1 LSIQDAA
8 ASARAVTDAI
18 LADLAKAERGVVVD
32 SPPGA
37 GKSALVVA
45 AAASLAERGER
56 VMVVGQT
63 NEQVD
68 DLVDRMATEHGVL
81 RIGRLSAQDYT
92 PTRRVARHGG
102 VTVRTAVADLIDHPL
117 VVATAA
123 KWAMLTNSGLTD
135 SGARWPWAIIDE
147 AYQMRSDSLLRIAR
161 LFDKAL
167 FVGDPG
173 QLDPFSTVET
183 ERWLGLNWDPMS
195 SAVAVLLTN
204 NPGIPVHTLPVSWRL
219 PATAAPVVSAAFYP
233 FSGFT
238 AATGPSDRAMRWNTH
253 PFGMT
258 AFDRAL
264 QVAADTGWALYELP
278 HRHTLRTDAEAI
290 DACAELAARVLL
302 RGAVAVSE
310 RPGGPHDVTAD
321 RIAIGVAHRDQAAAV
336 KRALRARA
344 VAYPVLSGAG
354 LNNAGLSD
362 TGLNNP
368 GLSDTGLS
376 DTGLS
381 DAGLSDAGLNDA
393 GLSDAGLSD
402 AGLNNPGRDVTKVVA
417 DTANRLQGREFDVMI
432 MLHPL
437 SGRRDA
443 TAFHLEAGRL
453 CVLASRHR
461 HACVVVARAGIP
473 ELLDA
478 HPSAEPVHLGVPVKF
493 PDGWEAH
500 QSFMAHLAKFRVAG
514 GA

>member
-1 LSIQDAA
+1 MTIDEAA
-8 ASARAVTDAI
+8 ARARAATDRI
-18 LADLAKAERGVVVD
+18 LASLATADRGVVVD

-37 GKSALVVA
+37 GKSTLVVLA
-45 AAASLAERGER
+45 AGYLALGER
-56 VMVVGQT
+56 VMIVGQT

-68 DLVDRMATEHGVL
+68 DLIDRLAAAYPK
-81 RIGRLSAQDYT
+81 RPIGRLSAVSYNATD
-92 PTRRVARHGG
+92 RVDRDN
-102 VTVRTAVADLIDHPL
+102 VTVRTDIADLVDHPV

-123 KWAMLTNSGLTD
+123 KWAMITD
-135 SGARWPWAIIDE
+135 AGARWPWAIVDE
-147 AYQMRSDSLLRIAR
+147 AYQMRSDLLLRIAH

-183 ERWLGLNWDPMS
+183 ERWLGLSWDPMS

-204 NPGIPVHTLPVSWRL
+204 NQDIPVHTLPVSWRL
-219 PATAAPVVSAAFYP
+219 PASAASVVSEAFYP
-233 FSGFT
+233 FSPFS
-238 AATGPSDRAMRWNTH
+238 AATRSGDRRMEWNTRS
-253 PFGMT
+253 FGRNS
-258 AFDRAL
+258 FDVAL
-264 QVAADTGWALYELP
+264 ETAADTGWSLYELG
-278 HRHTLRTDAEAI
+278 HRHALRTDAEAVG
-290 DACAELAARVLL
+290 ACAGLAARLL
-302 RGAVAVSE
+302 ERGAVTMSE
-310 RPGGPHDVTAD
+310 RDGGRPLQVTPD
-321 RIAIGVAHRDQAAAV
+321 RIAIGVAHRDQSAAV
-336 KRALRARA
+336 RRDLRERG
-344 VAYPVLSGAG
+344 V
-354 LNNAGLSD
+354 
-362 TGLNNP
+362 TG
-368 GLSDTGLS
+368 
-376 DTGLS
+376 
-381 DAGLSDAGLNDA
+381 
-393 GLSDAGLSD
+393 
-402 AGLNNPGRDVTKVVA
+402 VVA
-417 DTANRLQGREFDVMI
+417 DTANRLQGREFDVLI

-500 QSFMAHLAKFRVAG
+500 QSFMAHLSGFRVP

>member
-1 LSIQDAA
+1 MSITEAA
-8 ASARAVTDAI
+8 ARARAVTEAI
-18 LADLAKAERGVVVD
+18 LGDLARAERGVVVD

-37 GKSALVVA
+37 GKSTLVVA

-68 DLVDRMATEHGVL
+68 DLVDRLASEHGVL

-92 PTRRVARHGG
+92 PSRRVEAHQN
-102 VTVRTAVADLIDHPL
+102 VTASSAVADLSDFPL
-117 VVATAA
+117 VIATAA
-123 KWAMLTNSGLTD
+123 KWGMLTDPGT
-135 SGARWPWAIIDE
+135 RWPWAIVDE
-147 AYQMRSDSLLRIAR
+147 AYQMRSDSLLRIAH

-183 ERWLGLNWDPMS
+183 ERWLGLHWDPMS

-233 FSGFT
+233 FSGFS
-238 AATGPSDRAMRWNTH
+238 AATGPGDRAIRWNTE

-258 AFDRAL
+258 SFDLAL
-264 QVAADTGWALYELP
+264 QTAADTGWALYELP
-278 HRHTLRTDAEAI
+278 HRHALRTDAEAI
-290 DACAELAARVLL
+290 GACAELAARLLL
-302 RGAVAVSE
+302 RGAVTVSE
-310 RPGGPHDVTAD
+310 RAGGEHDVTAD

-336 KRALRARA
+336 RRALRERA
-344 VAYPVLSGAG
+344 LAYPVLSESG
-354 LNNAGLSD
+354 L
-362 TGLNNP
+362 T
-368 GLSDTGLS
+368 
-376 DTGLS
+376 
-381 DAGLSDAGLNDA
+381 
-393 GLSDAGLSD
+393 
-402 AGLNNPGRDVTKVVA
+402 RVVV
-417 DTANRLQGREFDVMI
+417 DTANRLQGREFDVTI

-500 QSFMAHLAKFRVAG
+500 QSFMAHLSRFRVPAG
-514 GA
+514 A

>member
-1 LSIQDAA
+1 MSVSDAA

-37 GKSALVVA
+37 GKSTLVVA

-68 DLVDRMATEHGVL
+68 DLIDRMASEHGVL
-81 RIGRLSAQDYT
+81 QIGRLSAQDYT
-92 PTRRVARHGG
+92 PAQRVARHRG
-102 VTVRTAVADLIDHPL
+102 VTARTAVADLIDHPL
-117 VVATAA
+117 VIATAA
-123 KWAMLTNSGLTD
+123 KWATLTSTGLEAET
-135 SGARWPWAIIDE
+135 RWPWAIIDE

-238 AATGPSDRAMRWNTH
+238 AATELSDRAIRWNTR

-258 AFDRAL
+258 SFDLAL
-264 QVAADTGWALYELP
+264 QTAADTGWALYELP
-278 HRHTLRTDAEAI
+278 HRHTVRTDAEAV

-310 RPGGPHDVTAD
+310 QGRRDVTAD

-336 KRALRARA
+336 RRALRARA
-344 VAYPVLSGAG
+344 VAYPVLSGTP
-354 LNNAGLSD
+354 LDS
-362 TGLNNP
+362 TGLD
-368 GLSDTGLS
+368 STGP
-376 DTGLS
+376 DNTGP
-381 DAGLSDAGLNDA
+381 DNTR
-393 GLSDAGLSD
+393 
-402 AGLNNPGRDVTKVVA
+402 RDVTKVVA

-461 HACVVVARAGIP
+461 HACIVVARAGIP

-493 PDGWEAH
+493 PDGWEAQ
-500 QSFMAHLAKFRVAG
+500 QSFMAHLARYRVPK
-514 GA
+514 

>member
-1 LSIQDAA
+1 MSIKDAA
-8 ASARAVTDAI
+8 VSARAVTDAI
-18 LADLAKAERGVVVD
+18 LADLATAERGVVVD

-37 GKSALVVA
+37 GKSTLVVA

-68 DLVDRMATEHGVL
+68 DLIDRMASDHGVL
-81 RIGRLSAQDYT
+81 RIGRLSAQDYI
-92 PTRRVARHGG
+92 PAPRIARHAN
-102 VTVRTAVADLIDHPL
+102 VTARTAIADLIDHPL

-123 KWAMLTNSGLTD
+123 KWAMLNGLAD
-135 SGARWPWAIIDE
+135 SGPRWPWAIVDE
-147 AYQMRSDSLLRIAR
+147 AYQMRSDSLLRIAH

-173 QLDPFSTVET
+173 QLDPFSVVET

-204 NPGIPVHTLPVSWRL
+204 NPDIPVHALPVSWRL

-233 FSGFT
+233 FNGFA
-238 AATGPSDRAMRWNTH
+238 AATERGDRAMRWNTQ

-258 AFDRAL
+258 SFDLAL
-264 QVAADTGWALYELP
+264 QTAADSGWALYELP
-278 HRHTLRTDAEAI
+278 HRHTLRTDAEAV

-310 RPGGPHDVTAD
+310 QGRHDVTAG

-336 KRALRARA
+336 RRALAARA
-344 VAYPVLSGAG
+344 AAYPVLSGP
-354 LNNAGLSD
+354 D
-362 TGLNNP
+362 
-368 GLSDTGLS
+368 
-376 DTGLS
+376 
-381 DAGLSDAGLNDA
+381 
-393 GLSDAGLSD
+393 
-402 AGLNNPGRDVTKVVA
+402 RDVTQVVA
-417 DTANRLQGREFDVMI
+417 DTANRLQGREFDMTI

-500 QSFMAHLAKFRVAG
+500 QSFMAHLANFRVPS